1 MPKNKR
7 PPVPKERPSNEI
19 IWTDKKRL
27 WCGLPWT
34 FTRYSLSADRLFIKR
49 GIFTIREDEV
59 RLYRIRDISLRQS
72 FLQRI
77 FGLGTIN
84 ISSSDST
91 MGNFQ
96 LINIKKSRNVKEM
109 LSDTVEIERERKRVS
124 MREFVGY
131 GEMDGMDDMDFDN
144 FDDQ

>member
-96 LINIKKSRNVKEM
+96 LINIKKSRDVKEM

>member
-1 MPKNKR
+1 MAKIKR
-7 PPVPKERPSNEI
+7 PPVPKEKPSHEI
-19 IWTDKKRL
+19 IWTDKKRI

-34 FTRYSLSADRLFIKR
+34 FTRYSLSPDRLYIKR

-77 FGLGTIN
+77 FSLGTVN

-96 LINIKKSRNVKEM
+96 LVNIKGSRDVKEM
-109 LSDTVEIERERKRVS
+109 LSDALGLDRDRKSV
-124 MREFVGY
+124 V
-131 GEMDGMDDMDFDN
+131 
-144 FDDQ
+144 

>member
-1 MPKNKR
+1 MSKNKR
-7 PPVPKERPSNEI
+7 PPVAQARPSREI
-19 IWTDKKRL
+19 LWSDKKRI

-34 FTRYSLSADRLFIKR
+34 FTRYSVSSDRLYIKR
-49 GIFTIREDEV
+49 GLITIHEDEV
-59 RLYRIRDISLRQS
+59 RLYRIRDISLRQG
-72 FLQRI
+72 FFQRI
-77 FGLGTIN
+77 FGLGTVN

-96 LINIKKSRNVKEM
+96 LKNIKKSRDVKEM
-109 LSDTVEIERERKRVS
+109 LSDLVETERERKRVS

-131 GEMDGMDDMDFDN
+131 GEAGDMYDNDFDN

>member
-72 FLQRI
+72 FIQRI

-109 LSDTVEIERERKRVS
+109 LSDTVETERERKRVS

>member
-1 MPKNKR
+1 MAKIKR
-7 PPVPKERPSNEI
+7 PPVPKEKPSHEI
-19 IWTDKKRL
+19 IWTDKKRI

-34 FTRYSLSADRLFIKR
+34 FTRYSLSPDRLYIKR

-77 FGLGTIN
+77 FSLGTVN

-96 LINIKKSRNVKEM
+96 LVNIKGSRDVKEM
-109 LSDTVEIERERKRVS
+109 LSECSV
-124 MREFVGY
+124 Y
-131 GEMDGMDDMDFDN
+131 L
-144 FDDQ
+144 

>member
-1 MPKNKR
+1 MAIIKR
-7 PPVPKERPSNEI
+7 PPVPKEKPSHEI
-19 IWTDKKRL
+19 IWTDKKRI

-34 FTRYSLSADRLFIKR
+34 FTRYSLSPDRLYIKR

-77 FGLGTIN
+77 FSLGTVN

-96 LINIKKSRNVKEM
+96 LVNIKGSRDVKEM
-109 LSDTVEIERERKRVS
+109 LSDAVETERERKRVS

-131 GEMDGMDDMDFDN
+131 GEMSDIDDNDFDN

>member
-1 MPKNKR
+1 MAKIKR
-7 PPVPKERPSNEI
+7 PPVPKEKPSHEI
-19 IWTDKKRL
+19 IWTDKKRI
-27 WCGLPWT
+27 WFGLPWT
-34 FTRYSLSADRLFIKR
+34 FTRYSLSPDRLYIKR

-77 FGLGTIN
+77 FSLGTVN

-96 LINIKKSRNVKEM
+96 LVNIKGSRDVKEM
-109 LSDTVEIERERKRVS
+109 LSDAVETERERKRVS

-131 GEMDGMDDMDFDN
+131 GAMSDIDDNDFDN

>member
-96 LINIKKSRNVKEM
+96 LINIRKSRDVKEM

-131 GEMDGMDDMDFDN
+131 GEMDAMDDTDFDN

>member
-1 MPKNKR
+1 MAKIKR
-7 PPVPKERPSNEI
+7 PPVPKEKPSHEI
-19 IWTDKKRL
+19 IWTDKKRI

-34 FTRYSLSADRLFIKR
+34 FTRYSLSPDRLYIKR

-77 FGLGTIN
+77 FSLGTVN

-96 LINIKKSRNVKEM
+96 LVNIKGSRDVKEM
-109 LSDTVEIERERKRVS
+109 LSDAVETERERKRVS

-131 GEMDGMDDMDFDN
+131 GEMSDIDDNDFDN

>member
-34 FTRYSLSADRLFIKR
+34 FTRYSLSADRLFVKR

-96 LINIKKSRNVKEM
+96 LINIKKSRDVKEM

>member
-96 LINIKKSRNVKEM
+96 LINIRKSRDVKEM

-131 GEMDGMDDMDFDN
+131 GEMDGMDDTDFDN

>member
-1 MPKNKR
+1 MAKIKR
-7 PPVPKERPSNEI
+7 PPVPKEKTSHEI
-19 IWTDKKRL
+19 IWTDKKRI

-34 FTRYSLSADRLFIKR
+34 FTRYSLSPDRLYIKR

-77 FGLGTIN
+77 FSLGTVN

-96 LINIKKSRNVKEM
+96 LVNIKGSRDVKEM
-109 LSDTVEIERERKRVS
+109 LSDAVETERERKRVS

-131 GEMDGMDDMDFDN
+131 GEMNDIDDNDFDN

>member
-1 MPKNKR
+1 MAKIKR
-7 PPVPKERPSNEI
+7 PPVPKEKPSHEI
-19 IWTDKKRL
+19 IWTDKKRI

-34 FTRYSLSADRLFIKR
+34 FTRYSLSPDRLYIKR

-77 FGLGTIN
+77 FSLGTVN

-96 LINIKKSRNVKEM
+96 LVNIKGSRDVKEM
-109 LSDTVEIERERKRVS
+109 LSDAVETERERKRVS
-124 MREFVGY
+124 MREFVDY
-131 GEMDGMDDMDFDN
+131 GEMNDIDDNDYDN

>member
-72 FLQRI
+72 FIQRL

-109 LSDTVEIERERKRVS
+109 LSDTVETERERKRVS

>member
-1 MPKNKR
+1 MAKIKR
-7 PPVPKERPSNEI
+7 PPVPKEKPSHEI
-19 IWTDKKRL
+19 IWTDKKRI

-34 FTRYSLSADRLFIKR
+34 FTRYSLSPDRLYIKR

-77 FGLGTIN
+77 FSLGTVN

-96 LINIKKSRNVKEM
+96 LVNIKGSRDVKEM
-109 LSDTVEIERERKRVS
+109 LSDAVETERERKRVS
-124 MREFVGY
+124 MREFVDY
-131 GEMDGMDDMDFDN
+131 GEMNDIDDNDFDN